1 MNDQTRQISN
11 RSEADDGHGE
21 HEARRAKRLERQ
33 QRGRRPPF
41 VGDQGP
47 ERDCGDDQQREC
59 GQRQPV
65 PFVGLRERDE
75 QRQKSDRCESPT
87 DDVESWARR
96 LDVVTQPQHRAD
108 QRDDAH
114 WDIDPERPAPTHDG
128 QQIATDE
135 WTEGGRDHRHRAPQP
150 HDPASALRRIGVRDD
165 RQTDRHQRS
174 SGESLHRARSNEHGE
189 RPRHTTDERRAGE
202 HGETADHRSSAA
214 EAIDHPRRARLC
226 EPEADEIRGHHP
238 VRVVAREVLDD
249 RRECEIDDSGVERD
263 QQRRENDDDQRQP
276 GIAADLYRVTGLEH
290 RMSIADDPHGPMFRI
305 LGAPVPRASMGTAV

>member
-1 MNDQTRQISN
+1 MVMVSTKPGERNVS
-11 RSEADDGHGE
+11 SASSGAD
-21 HEARRAKRLERQ
+21 ARRSWAINS
-33 QRGRRPPF
+33 
-41 VGDQGP
+41 P

-59 GQRQPV
+59 AQRQPV

-108 QRDDAH
+108 QRDEAH
-114 WDIDPERPAPTHDG
+114 WDIEPERPAPTHDG

-135 WTEGGRDHRHRAPQP
+135 WAEGGRDHRHRAPQP

-165 RQTDRHQRS
+165 RQADRHQRS
-174 SGESLHRARSNEHGE
+174 SGESLHRARSNRARG
-189 RPRHTTDERRAGE
+189 TT
-202 HGETADHRSSAA
+202 TPVPPTSAA
-214 EAIDHPRRARLC
+214 PVNTARLPIIVRLPPKRSIIHAAPGC
-226 EPEADEIRGHHP
+226 ASPRPMRYVVTHP
-238 VRVVAREVLDD
+238 VRVVARELLDD
-249 RRECEIDDSGVERD
+249 RREGEIDDSGVERD

-276 GIAADLYRVTGLEH
+276 GIAADLYLVTGLEH

-305 LGAPVPRASMGTAV
+305 PGAPVPRASMGTAV